1 MQVKVH
7 WIIDG
12 VAEMEAESFEAAE
25 KHIEE
30 TIRGLIS
37 DKPELLDK
45 LGARAIQ
52 GKAYLP
58 GSEDDVGSNPGHRRT
73 SRRAASRSSA
83 RTLRVQAG
91 LGHTAPGRAC
101 GLQP

>member
-12 VAEMEAESFEAAE
+12 VAEMDVEAIEDAE
-25 KHIEE
+25 KNVE
-30 TIRGLIS
+30 TILGKLIE
-37 DKPELLDK
+37 DNPKLVDA

-58 GSEDDVGSNPGHRRT
+58 GSEEDKDVENS
-73 SRRAASRSSA
+73 
-83 RTLRVQAG
+83 
-91 LGHTAPGRAC
+91 
-101 GLQP
+101 

>member
-12 VAEMEAESFEAAE
+12 VAEMEAESFEEAE
-25 KHIEE
+25 KHIEN

-37 DKPELLDK
+37 DKPELLHE

-58 GSEDDVGSNPGHRRT
+58 GSEDDIDVSENSDG
-73 SRRAASRSSA
+73 
-83 RTLRVQAG
+83 
-91 LGHTAPGRAC
+91 
-101 GLQP
+101 